1 MEYATVTYVTKD
13 SMTAIGVLFPVLAV
27 LALIARFYA
36 WQHQPRKFALDDILI
51 IPAAFLN
58 IAAGVALFEY
68 AFWIGHVLAIG
79 LIKLT
84 ILFFF
89 RILFRGRS
97 YRTAFDYANWTLIAL
112 VSLWTTVFL
121 FFEIFACGS
130 NPSASWSSLA
140 SLRNVCLDTFGL
152 QTGCAAFSWV
162 LDLAIFIE
170 PLLMI
175 RTLNMSFK
183 RKVQTSVV
191 FLGSGFA
198 VIAGL
203 LRLIPWV
210 QIKIQDVTRPVV
222 KILATDLSSTDQE
235 GIDLFPSDAPGLR
248 PIFYSRCLDR
258 TFLDLHRNWN
268 RISGRL
274 SPTER
279 LGL

>member
-58 IAAGVALFEY
+58 IAAGVALV
-68 AFWIGHVLAIG
+68 IGAQMNIIG
-79 LIKLT
+79 GHSLPYITETEQVNLGKV
-84 ILFFF
+84 
-89 RILFRGRS
+89 
-97 YRTAFDYANWTLIAL
+97 
-112 VSLWTTVFL
+112 VS
-121 FFEIFACGS
+121 
-130 NPSASWSSLA
+130 N
-140 SLRNVCLDTFGL
+140 
-152 QTGCAAFSWV
+152 
-162 LDLAIFIE
+162 
-170 PLLMI
+170 LLLGIII

-183 RKVQTSVV
+183 RKVQTSLV

-222 KILATDLSSTDQE
+222 KILATDLSSADQE
-235 GIDLFPSDAPGLR
+235 AVVSIVLFWTYVEIGTGFLVACLPRSAWVFDRVSLR
-248 PIFYSRCLDR
+248 PIFYKIRSLSSMGSLSKGDRPTHHSKEADTQRLQDDYSAQSMELSSRNYPADTSELVKMK
-258 TFLDLHRNWN
+258 
-268 RISGRL
+268 
-274 SPTER
+274 
-279 LGL
+279 